1 MKFQLKEIRG
11 KPNPIP
17 NTSMLYHIEI
27 FQSLYNRNVFH
38 SNTIIFIVITT
49 LFFITS
55 KKKNTKY
62 GKIINTTLTK
72 YQSQKPNKIKN
83 KKIKK

>member
-1 MKFQLKEIRG
+1 MKLQLKEIRG

-55 KKKNTKY
+55 KKNKKQKTKY

-83 KKIKK
+83 K